1 MSPPVPVNLKNNASA
16 LQHENCVTSA
26 ISELLDAGQSMHSA
40 SRVKLFEY
48 RHAKFS
54 NRTQMYYGLKQ
65 TNKHKQG
72 CCLQH

>member
-1 MSPPVPVNLKNNASA
+1 MYSIIVVYNMKPYHIL
-16 LQHENCVTSA
+16 
-26 ISELLDAGQSMHSA
+26 QSMHSA